1 MTWVCYIDCMNTLI
15 NMTQALYSIV
25 PLPQDALTVL
35 NELRERKA
43 FLICASI
50 PNYDVDA
57 NAKSS
62 LPSVLSASRVQE
74 GVRHGDDD

>member
-1 MTWVCYIDCMNTLI
+1 MLVCYVDCMSTLI

-57 NAKSS
+57 NAKSN
-62 LPSVLSASRVQE
+62 LPSVLSTSRVQE
-74 GVRHGDDD
+74 GVRHRDDD